1 MKEVFHNDEF
11 SWSDYYTAVKDKPPR
26 ETLVYALDLF
36 ENENADPEKLFAVD
50 LGSGSGRDAFELLKR
65 GWKVHV
71 TDKEQS
77 AIDII
82 KKNLPEKYNQ
92 KLTSDVTSFENLII
106 PQADLINASYSLPFC
121 LPVHFDSL
129 WSKIEKAVVIGGR
142 FSGVFFGK
150 NDEWARFCD
159 MTFLEKEKVERLF
172 KNFQIEYFHEKDEEG
187 ETAIGEKKHWHVYS
201 VIAKK
206 VH

>member
-11 SWSDYYTAVKDKPPR
+11 SWNDYYTAVKDKPPR
-26 ETLVYALDLF
+26 ETLIYALELF
-36 ENENADPEKLFAVD
+36 QNENADPEKLFAVD
-50 LGSGSGRDAFELLKR
+50 LGCGSGRDAFELLKR
-65 GWKVHV
+65 GWKVYV
-71 TDKEQS
+71 ADKEQS

-82 KKNLPEKYNQ
+82 KKNLPEKYNH
-92 KLTSDVTSFENLII
+92 KLTAVVSSFENIEL
-106 PQADLINASYSLPFC
+106 PRADLINASYSLPFC

-129 WSKIEKAVVIGGR
+129 WLKIENALKNGGR

-150 NDEWARFCD
+150 NDEWAKFGD
-159 MTFLEKEKVERLF
+159 MTFLEKEKIDSLF
-172 KNFQIEYFHEKDEEG
+172 NNFKVEYFHEKDEEG

-206 VH
+206 IH